1 MNMPHFL
8 PNQILNGNLK
18 SSQHQTVRKNCKPL
32 MNRGIVSGD
41 YDLSQRHKNV
51 QLKSIGNRI
60 ENMKERMKTKQ
71 NIVF

>member
-1 MNMPHFL
+1 MPHFL

-18 SSQHQTVRKNCKPL
+18 SSQHQTVRKNCKPS
-32 MNRGIVSGD
+32 MNKGIVSGD